1 MAGTND
7 FKAFAT
13 DANANVTSQEEWET
27 LTALK
32 KGFSSG
38 KASSAQVSKALR
50 QPSTMAAVLG
60 QFIANA
66 ELDALDDGDV
76 DGLVAKL
83 ATAITTNIGLGA
95 SAFGLKNFVVFS
107 TAGVSTWTV
116 PDELKS
122 GRKAKVTVI
131 GAGGSGGRSSSGG
144 GGGGGGKAVKL
155 VDLTGIESVP
165 ITVGA
170 GGANPAAGSTS
181 IPGNSGG
188 SSSFGTFCSAT
199 GGGGGGNVSGG
210 SSGIGVNGDIN
221 TGTGP
226 GNPGAYHS
234 SGSYVSGSGGGAGG
248 SGSLS
253 SSNND
258 GFDAMGPGGGGAGA
272 ATGSTAVS
280 CRPGAGY
287 SGLVLIE
294 W

>member
-1 MAGTND
+1 MALPADFNKIYGSTATGGLTPISDVNYAKGWEFVGANPPTKND
-7 FKAFAT
+7 FSYLQNLSDLKSQWLYSNKLQRT
-13 DANANVTSQEEWET
+13 DPFGDIKSDGASAVS
-27 LTALK
+27 TAL
-32 KGFSSG
+32 
-38 KASSAQVSKALR
+38 
-50 QPSTMAAVLG
+50 
-60 QFIANA
+60 
-66 ELDALDDGDV
+66 
-76 DGLVAKL
+76 
-83 ATAITTNIGLGA
+83 TNLGLGA

-170 GGANPAAGSTS
+170 GGAKAAAGTTS

-226 GNPGAYHS
+226 GNPGALHIS
-234 SGSYVSGSGGGAGG
+234 NSFVSGSGGGAGG
-248 SGSLS
+248 HGSLS

-258 GFDAMGPGGGGAGA
+258 GFDAIGPGGGGAGA
-272 ATGSTAVS
+272 AAGSTTVS

-287 SGLVLIE
+287 SGMVLIE

>member
-1 MAGTND
+1 M
-7 FKAFAT
+7 
-13 DANANVTSQEEWET
+13 
-27 LTALK
+27 
-32 KGFSSG
+32 
-38 KASSAQVSKALR
+38 
-50 QPSTMAAVLG
+50 
-60 QFIANA
+60 
-66 ELDALDDGDV
+66 
-76 DGLVAKL
+76 
-83 ATAITTNIGLGA
+83 
-95 SAFGLKNFVVFS
+95 FS

-131 GAGGSGGRSSSGG
+131 GAGGSGGRSSCGG

-170 GGANPAAGSTS
+170 GGGKPAAGSTS

-199 GGGGGGNVSGG
+199 GGNGGGNVSGG

-226 GNPGAYHS
+226 GNPGAFQGS
-234 SGSYVSGSGGGAGG
+234 NSYVSGSGGGAGG
-248 SGSLS
+248 PGSLS
-253 SSNND
+253 SSNSD
-258 GFDAMGPGGGGAGA
+258 GFDAIGPGGGGSGA
-272 ATGSTAVS
+272 ATGSTTVS

-287 SGLVLIE
+287 SGMVLIE

>member
-1 MAGTND
+1 MNHL
-7 FKAFAT
+7 
-13 DANANVTSQEEWET
+13 NHYRR
-27 LTALK
+27 
-32 KGFSSG
+32 
-38 KASSAQVSKALR
+38 AQNL
-50 QPSTMAAVLG
+50 
-60 QFIANA
+60 
-66 ELDALDDGDV
+66 
-76 DGLVAKL
+76 
-83 ATAITTNIGLGA
+83 GLGA

-131 GAGGSGGRSSSGG
+131 GAGGSGGRSSGG

-170 GGANPAAGSTS
+170 GGIKPAAGTAS

-199 GGGGGGNVSGG
+199 GGNGGGNVSGG
-210 SSGIGVNGDIN
+210 LPGIGVNGDIN
-221 TGTGP
+221 TTTGP
-226 GNPGAYHS
+226 GNPGSFQS
-234 SGSYVSGSGGGAGG
+234 SNSYVSGSGGGAGG
-248 SGSLS
+248 PGSLNS
-253 SSNND
+253 TNND
-258 GFDAMGPGGGGAGA
+258 GIDAMGPGGGGAGA
-272 ATGSTAVS
+272 ASGSTAVS